1 MSPLHEEDRQEK
13 PAKISPSHRGWILSG
28 DDLQF
33 LQDIYVPPPMS
44 PLHKEDRQGKPC
56 QDFTI
61 PTCLSNFTWLPIV
74 PARHSYTAST
84 ISFAREGE
92 TGKTCHPIVVGH
104 LQFMQDIYVS
114 PPISPLHDGD
124 RQENPAKVSASHRAW
139 LPSSDDL
146 QFLQDLCVPP
156 PMSPLHDKER
166 QEKPDKISTT
176 TTSASTFNFQAATF
190 PKLQGGGTIAT
201 AHHPGIVSTSQW
213 GPSSQSPSHSTSLTP
228 PPPSQPAQPKT
239 KLIGQSTVKAL
250 ISTARMTAGNNP
262 REFVRLLK
270 ILYKANGL
278 PTFIIPEEVFNAPG
292 STPTTVEHLGLDS
305 IYLIIKLM
313 KCWKFP
319 TTTDPVEDADSTSD
333 DDDSATAMQTS
344 DPVRVPTAHKT
355 LPPVTPTSATVPVTN
370 HDITVNEAT
379 LSDILSAPAPHASP
393 AAAVPSPVSVT
404 NSAAIDPW
412 CDPIEGTY
420 YAAPS
425 AAVPTTATQ
434 PPRTQPSR
442 HQPSRTQPSRT
453 LPQRVNTPALHS
465 SDESDEDVSVGTP
478 SPPRKDHL
486 QASTRNVTTKTDK
499 PKKKTNDQ
507 SLVKSTRKKTTNEL
521 I

>member
-1 MSPLHEEDRQEK
+1 MTTLTKPTSANRPSRNAAFARKTTTIRSAPPKKHAACSATANISQSPINVHADIIKVIKNLETQEK
-13 PAKISPSHRGWILSG
+13 SKSSSTSA
-28 DDLQF
+28 
-33 LQDIYVPPPMS
+33 
-44 PLHKEDRQGKPC
+44 
-56 QDFTI
+56 
-61 PTCLSNFTWLPIV
+61 
-74 PARHSYTAST
+74 AST
-84 ISFAREGE
+84 
-92 TGKTCHPIVVGH
+92 
-104 LQFMQDIYVS
+104 
-114 PPISPLHDGD
+114 
-124 RQENPAKVSASHRAW
+124 
-139 LPSSDDL
+139 SSN
-146 QFLQDLCVPP
+146 
-156 PMSPLHDKER
+156 
-166 QEKPDKISTT
+166 STT
-176 TTSASTFNFQAATF
+176 TTSTSTFNFQAATF

-270 ILYKANGL
+270 ILYEANGL
-278 PTFIIPEEVFNAPG
+278 PTFIIPEEVFNAP
-292 STPTTVEHLGLDS
+292 
-305 IYLIIKLM
+305 
-313 KCWKFP
+313 
-319 TTTDPVEDADSTSD
+319 EDADSTSD

-370 HDITVNEAT
+370 HDITVNAAT

-465 SDESDEDVSVGTP
+465 SDESDDDVSVGTP

-499 PKKKTNDQ
+499 PKKKSNDQ

-521 I
+521 T

>member
-1 MSPLHEEDRQEK
+1 M
-13 PAKISPSHRGWILSG
+13 
-28 DDLQF
+28 
-33 LQDIYVPPPMS
+33 
-44 PLHKEDRQGKPC
+44 
-56 QDFTI
+56 
-61 PTCLSNFTWLPIV
+61 NF
-74 PARHSYTAST
+74 
-84 ISFAREGE
+84 
-92 TGKTCHPIVVGH
+92 
-104 LQFMQDIYVS
+104 
-114 PPISPLHDGD
+114 
-124 RQENPAKVSASHRAW
+124 
-139 LPSSDDL
+139 
-146 QFLQDLCVPP
+146 
-156 PMSPLHDKER
+156 
-166 QEKPDKISTT
+166 
-176 TTSASTFNFQAATF
+176 
-190 PKLQGGGTIAT
+190 
-201 AHHPGIVSTSQW
+201 
-213 GPSSQSPSHSTSLTP
+213 
-228 PPPSQPAQPKT
+228 
-239 KLIGQSTVKAL
+239 
-250 ISTARMTAGNNP
+250 
-262 REFVRLLK
+262 
-270 ILYKANGL
+270 
-278 PTFIIPEEVFNAPG
+278 
-292 STPTTVEHLGLDS
+292 
-305 IYLIIKLM
+305 

-344 DPVRVPTAHKT
+344 DPFLLPLAHKT

-370 HDITVNEAT
+370 HDITVNAAT

-393 AAAVPSPVSVT
+393 AASVPSPVSVT

-442 HQPSRTQPSRT
+442 HQPSRT

-465 SDESDEDVSVGTP
+465 SDESYEDVSVGTP

-521 I
+521 T

>member
-1 MSPLHEEDRQEK
+1 MSPLHEEERQEK
-13 PAKISPSHRGWILSG
+13 PANVSASHRAWPPSSV
-28 DDLQF
+28 DLQF
-33 LQDIYVPPPMS
+33 LQDIYVPPSMS
-44 PLHKEDRQGKPC
+44 PLHEKERQETPAKVSPSQRAC
-56 QDFTI
+56 
-61 PTCLSNFTWLPIV
+61 PTS
-74 PARHSYTAST
+74 RDY
-84 ISFAREGE
+84 
-92 TGKTCHPIVVGH
+92 
-104 LQFMQDIYVS
+104 LQFMQDIYVP

-176 TTSASTFNFQAATF
+176 TTSASTFNFQVATF

-292 STPTTVEHLGLDS
+292 STPTTCL
-305 IYLIIKLM
+305 
-313 KCWKFP
+313 KFP

-370 HDITVNEAT
+370 HDITVNAAT

-393 AAAVPSPVSVT
+393 AAAVPSLVSVT

>member
-1 MSPLHEEDRQEK
+1 MERIYNITQCFRCYDYSHQTNKCQQTIQKCSICAKDHHYSICTSKKPCCLLCNDEHIAISHQCPRRQEVIK
-13 PAKISPSHRGWILSG
+13 NL
-28 DDLQF
+28 
-33 LQDIYVPPPMS
+33 
-44 PLHKEDRQGKPC
+44 
-56 QDFTI
+56 
-61 PTCLSNFTWLPIV
+61 
-74 PARHSYTAST
+74 
-84 ISFAREGE
+84 E
-92 TGKTCHPIVVGH
+92 T
-104 LQFMQDIYVS
+104 
-114 PPISPLHDGD
+114 
-124 RQENPAKVSASHRAW
+124 
-139 LPSSDDL
+139 
-146 QFLQDLCVPP
+146 
-156 PMSPLHDKER
+156 
-166 QEKPDKISTT
+166 QEKSKTSSTAAAGTSSSSTT
-176 TTSASTFNFQAATF
+176 TTSASTFNIQAATF
-190 PKLQGGGTIAT
+190 PKLQGGGTITT
-201 AHHPGIVSTSQW
+201 AQHHGIVSTSQW
-213 GPSSQSPSHSTSLTP
+213 GPSSQSPSHSSSQTP
-228 PPPSQPAQPKT
+228 PPPSQPKT

-278 PTFIIPEEVFNAPG
+278 PTFIIPEEASNAPG
-292 STPTTVEHLGLDS
+292 STP
-305 IYLIIKLM
+305 
-313 KCWKFP
+313 
-319 TTTDPVEDADSTSD
+319 TTDPVEDADSTSD

-370 HDITVNEAT
+370 HDITVNAAT
-379 LSDILSAPAPHASP
+379 LSDIMSAPAPHAFP

-434 PPRTQPSR
+434 PPRTQPLK
-442 HQPSRTQPSRT
+442 HQPSRTQASRT

-478 SPPRKDHL
+478 SPPGKDHL

-499 PKKKTNDQ
+499 PKKKINDQ

-521 I
+521 T